1 MQTIPEITAE
11 KLIVLYEVI
20 LFDAYGVLMH
30 STGALPGAVDL
41 VDKLNTI
48 KKPYFILTN
57 DASSLPS
64 TSAARFRSFG
74 LKIEEDRII
83 TSGSLLKDYFNAHQL
98 VGADCVVLGPTDS
111 RRYLEIAGG
120 NIVSAADPFDVL
132 VIGDED
138 GIQFLEEIDK
148 VLTNLFHAFDRGK
161 KVHLVLPNPDLIY
174 TTAGGGFG
182 ITAGSIAGIFEGAL
196 KLRYPHEDS
205 LRFDRLGKPH
215 GSIFNEALRRSRTMN
230 MVMIGDQLET
240 DIRGAN
246 SFGIDSVLV
255 GTGVN
260 STIADSIVDDM
271 RPVYYLRDL
280 LPSGTS

>member
-1 MQTIPEITAE
+1 MQTIPEITTD
-11 KLIVLYEVI
+11 KLIVQYEVV

-30 STGALPGAVDL
+30 SSGALPGAVDL
-41 VDKLNTI
+41 IDKLNTI

-64 TSAARFRSFG
+64 TSAKRFRRFG

-83 TSGSLLKDYFNAHQL
+83 TSGCLLKDYFDVHQL
-98 VGADCVVLGPTDS
+98 MGANCVVLGPSDS

-120 NIVSAADPFDVL
+120 NIVTADDPFDVL

-148 VLTNLFHAFDRGK
+148 VLTYLFNAFDRGK
-161 KVHLVLPNPDLIY
+161 KIHLVLPNPDLIY
-174 TTAGGGFG
+174 TKAGGGFG

-196 KLRYPHEDS
+196 KLRYPHEDR
-205 LRFDRLGKPH
+205 LCFDRLGKPH
-215 GSIFNEALRRSRTMN
+215 PAIFHEALRRSLTMN

-246 SFGIDSVLV
+246 DFGIDSVLV

-260 STIADSIVDDM
+260 STIADSIAEDV
-271 RPVYYLRDL
+271 RPGYYLNDL